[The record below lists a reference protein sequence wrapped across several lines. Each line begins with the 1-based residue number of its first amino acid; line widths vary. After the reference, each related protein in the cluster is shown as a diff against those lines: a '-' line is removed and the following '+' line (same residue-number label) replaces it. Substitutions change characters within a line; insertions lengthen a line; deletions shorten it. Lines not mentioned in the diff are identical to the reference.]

1 MSTIQLTQLT
11 TRFAYYINSH
21 MRLIDSKVLQEVRVV
36 GFESGCRSK
45 ERLLQL
51 GIVPGVI
58 LKIKRLAPFAGPLI
72 VSIEGSDVVL
82 GRGIAKKII
91 VEEI

>member
-1 MSTIQLTQLT
+1 
-11 TRFAYYINSH
+11 
-21 MRLIDSKVLQEVRVV
+21 MRLIDCEVFQEVRVV
-36 GFESGCRSK
+36 GFDAGCRSK

-51 GIVPGVI
+51 GIIPGAI
-58 LKIKRLAPFAGPLI
+58 LKIKRLAPFSGPLI

-91 VEEI
+91 VEKV

>member
-1 MSTIQLTQLT
+1 
-11 TRFAYYINSH
+11 
-21 MRLIDSKVLQEVRVV
+21 MRLIDCELMQEVRVV
-36 GFESGCRSK
+36 GFESGCRSR

-51 GIVPGVI
+51 GIMPGVI
-58 LKIKRLAPFAGPLI
+58 LKIKRLAPFKGPLI

-91 VEEI
+91 VEKI

>member
-1 MSTIQLTQLT
+1 
-11 TRFAYYINSH
+11 
-21 MRLIDSKVLQEVRVV
+21 MRLINCEIGQEVKVV
-36 GFESGCRSK
+36 NFDTGCKSR

-51 GIVPGVI
+51 GIMPGVN

-72 VSIEGSDVVL
+72 ISIEGNDVVL

-91 VEEI
+91 VEKL

>member
-1 MSTIQLTQLT
+1 
-11 TRFAYYINSH
+11 
-21 MRLIDSKVLQEVRVV
+21 MRLIDCELMQEVKVV

-51 GIVPGVI
+51 GIIPGVV
-58 LKIKRLAPFAGPLI
+58 LKIKRLAPFSGPLI

-91 VEEI
+91 VENI